1 MYKEDVAFIYRGILL
16 AIRKNDICPCVTT
29 WMNLEGIV
37 LRERSQRKKDKHQM
51 NSHMW
56 TLKSKKQTKGAYR
69 YKEQISGY
77 QRHEMG
83 MSKMAEG
90 NQKVFIHF

>member
-1 MYKEDVAFIYRGILL
+1 MNIISHKKEWHMPMCNNMDEPRGHY
-16 AIRKNDICPCVTT
+16 A
-29 WMNLEGIV
+29 EGKKS
-37 LRERSQRKKDKHQM
+37 EKDKHQM

-83 MSKMAEG
+83 MSKVAEG